1 MGPEDKSTVYVV
13 RTTDRNA
20 GVGRLMEEY
29 SIEGLKG
36 LNVAIKA
43 NYNSADPF
51 PASTHPGTLA
61 ALVDRLKDSGAG
73 SVTMAERSGMGVTAD
88 VLRTTGIA
96 DLARMKGFDLVVL
109 DDLDDMMYWDRLGN
123 AEGFHWANGFLFPKV
138 FSEADAIVSTCC
150 LKSHRFGGHFTL
162 SLKNSVGMVAAVD
175 PESGYEYMQELH
187 SSPAQRKMIAEIN
200 TAYAPAFVIIDAVR
214 GFSTGGPEQGTLIE
228 PGLLLA
234 GNDRVALDA
243 CGVAILRMY
252 GTTPVISQGDIFRQ
266 EQIARAV
273 ELGIGVTGPDR
284 VEVVP
289 LNDGARDI
297 CSQIE
302 RQMQGAVIA
311 GH

>member
-1 MGPEDKSTVYVV
+1 MEPRDKSTVYVV

-20 GVGRLMEEY
+20 GVGRLTEAYLLER
-29 SIEGLKG
+29 LKG

-61 ALVDRLKDSGAG
+61 ALVDRLKDAGAG
-73 SVTMAERSGMGVTAD
+73 SVTVAERSGMGVTAD
-88 VLRTTGIA
+88 VLRTMGIA
-96 DLARMKGFDLVVL
+96 DLARMKGFGLVVL

-162 SLKNSVGMVAAVD
+162 SMKNSVGMVAAVD
-175 PESGYEYMQELH
+175 PESGYGYMQELH

-200 TAYAPAFVIIDAVR
+200 TAYAPAFVIMDAIQ
-214 GFSTGGPEQGTLIE
+214 GFSTGGPERGTLIE

-273 ELGIGVTGPDR
+273 ELGIGVTGPDQ

-289 LNDGARDI
+289 LNDGARDM

-302 RQMQGAVIA
+302 RQLQEAVIA
-311 GH
+311 RN